1 MRHTTEQQTCER
13 LVSFFGV
20 ERIIS
25 FLPQHEVRQAFDL
38 VSVRELAESVA
49 VNYDTFRSR
58 MYVGRIAFPKF
69 LVQRRAYFTRE
80 QAEEIKQNW
89 QA

>member
-1 MRHTTEQQTCER
+1 MKHTTEQQTCER

-58 MYVGRIAFPKF
+58 MYVGRITFPNF

-89 QA
+89 KA

>member
-1 MRHTTEQQTCER
+1 MKHTTEQRTCER

-20 ERIIS
+20 ERILS
-25 FLPQHEVRQAFDL
+25 FLPQHEVRQALDL
-38 VSVRELAESVA
+38 VSVRELAESLA

-58 MYVGRIAFPKF
+58 MYVGRIAFPTF

-89 QA
+89 QP